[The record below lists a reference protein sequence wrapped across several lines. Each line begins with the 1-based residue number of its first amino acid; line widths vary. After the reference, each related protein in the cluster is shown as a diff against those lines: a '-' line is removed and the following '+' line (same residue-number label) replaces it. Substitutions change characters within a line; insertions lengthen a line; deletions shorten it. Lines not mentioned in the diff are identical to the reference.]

1 MAKPGYRVFDTQVAE
16 IRRMS
21 PHFVR
26 VTFRSDDLRELGW
39 DGPDQRIKVVLP
51 LAASGY
57 DEVPR
62 EGDWYSAWRSLPDD
76 RRNPIRTYTIRAARP
91 AAGELDVDFV
101 GHGDGGPAS
110 RWIGAAQ
117 IGDRM
122 LVIAPDATSE
132 DESGGW
138 EWRPGAARTLL
149 IAGDETAVPAV
160 GAILE
165 QLPAD
170 ARGAVF
176 LEVPEAGDALELQ
189 APAGV
194 SVQWLPRAEAGGS
207 AGVGVQASAGG
218 PASAGGAAGETGFGA
233 CLVAAVT
240 AWADAWVEAD
250 PVAAAVQAEAATIAA
265 APATSE
271 LPKLDDDDILWEVPD
286 AADDGGLYAWL
297 AGEATAITTLRR
309 HLVKGLGIDRRRV
322 AFMGYWKLGRAEG

>member
-26 VTFRSDDLRELGW
+26 VTFRSDELRDLGW

-51 LAASGY
+51 LASSGF

-62 EGDWYSAWRSLPDD
+62 DGDWYATWRALPDE
-76 RRNPIRTYTIRAARP
+76 RRNPIRTYTIRSARP
-91 AAGELDVDFV
+91 DLGELDLDFV
-101 GHGDGGPAS
+101 AHGDSGPAS
-110 RWIGAAQ
+110 RWIAAAG
-117 IGDRM
+117 IGDRL
-122 LVIAPDATSE
+122 LVIGPDATSDE
-132 DESGGW
+132 ESGGW

-149 IAGDETAVPAV
+149 IAGDETAVPAI

-165 QLPAD
+165 QLPGD

-176 LEVPEAGDALELQ
+176 LEVPEAGDALELR

-194 SVQWLPRAEAGGS
+194 DVHWLSRGDAAGG
-207 AGVGVQASAGG
+207 Q
-218 PASAGGAAGETGFGA
+218 AGETRYGA
-233 CLVAAVT
+233 RLVDAVT
-240 AWADAWVEAD
+240 AWADAWVAAD
-250 PVAAAVQAEAATIAA
+250 PAAAAVPASAPPAFALPVAATAA
-265 APATSE
+265 APE
-271 LPKLDDDDILWEVPD
+271 LPVLDDDEILWEVPA

-309 HLVKGLGIDRRRV
+309 HLVKEIGVDRRRV

>member
-1 MAKPGYRVFDTQVAE
+1 MAKPGYRVFDTQVAL
-16 IRRMS
+16 IQRMS

-26 VTFRSDDLRELGW
+26 VTLRSDDLKELGW

-57 DEVPR
+57 DYVPF
-62 EGDWYSAWRSLPDD
+62 EGDWYSAWRALPDD
-76 RRNPIRTYTIRAARP
+76 RRNPIRTYTIREARP
-91 AAGELDVDFV
+91 GAGELDVDFV
-101 GHGDGGPAS
+101 AHGDSGPAS
-110 RWIGAAQ
+110 RWIASARP
-117 IGDRM
+117 GDRL

-132 DESGGW
+132 EESGGW

-165 QLPAD
+165 QLPVD

-176 LEVPEAGDALELQ
+176 LEVPEAGDALELR

-194 SVQWLPRAEAGGS
+194 SVRWLPRGD
-207 AGVGVQASAGG
+207 ASQVHDGRPEPE
-218 PASAGGAAGETGFGA
+218 PAPEYGTR
-233 CLVAAVT
+233 LVEAVT
-240 AWADAWVEAD
+240 AWADAWVAAD
-250 PVAAAVQAEAATIAA
+250 PAAAAVPAA
-265 APATSE
+265 APATARE
-271 LPKLDDDDILWEVPD
+271 LPSLDDDELVWEAPA

-297 AGEATAITTLRR
+297 AGEASAITTLRR
-309 HLVKGLGIDRRRV
+309 HLVKGIGVDRRRV

>member
-1 MAKPGYRVFDTQVAE
+1 MAKSGYRVFDTSVAA

-26 VTFRSDDLRELGW
+26 VTFRSDDLRDLGW

-51 LAASGY
+51 LAGSGF
-57 DEVPR
+57 DDVPFD
-62 EGDWYSAWRSLPDD
+62 GDWYSAWRALPDD

-91 AAGELDVDFV
+91 ELGELDVDFV
-101 GHGDGGPAS
+101 AHGDSGPAS
-110 RWIGAAQ
+110 RWIAAAEV
-117 IGDRM
+117 GDRL
-122 LVIAPDATSE
+122 LVIGPDATSDE
-132 DESGGW
+132 ESGGW
-138 EWRPGAARTLL
+138 EWNSGAARTLL

-176 LEVPEAGDALELQ
+176 LEVPEAGDELELR

-194 SVQWLPRAEAGGS
+194 GVHWLARGD
-207 AGVGVQASAGG
+207 
-218 PASAGGAAGETGFGA
+218 GANGQAGEAQYGA
-233 CLVAAVT
+233 RLVDAVT
-240 AWADAWVEAD
+240 EWADAWVAAD
-250 PVAAAVQAEAATIAA
+250 PAAAAVPAA
-265 APATSE
+265 APLAARE
-271 LPKLDDDDILWEVPD
+271 LPALDDDEILWEVP
-286 AADDGGLYAWL
+286 AATDDGGLYAWL

-309 HLVKGLGIDRRRV
+309 HLVKGIGVDRRRV

>member
-26 VTFRSDDLRELGW
+26 VTFRSDDLRDLGW

-62 EGDWYSAWRSLPDD
+62 DGEWFAAWRALPDD
-76 RRNPIRTYTIRAARP
+76 RRNPIRTYTIRAAR
-91 AAGELDVDFV
+91 AAVGELDVDFV
-101 GHGDGGPAS
+101 AHGDSGPAS
-110 RWIGAAQ
+110 RWIGEAQ
-117 IGDRM
+117 LGDRM
-122 LVIAPDATSE
+122 LIIGPDATSE
-132 DESGGW
+132 EESGGW
-138 EWRPGAARTLL
+138 EWQPGAARTLL

-176 LEVPEAGDALELQ
+176 LEVPGADDAIELR

-194 SVQWLPRAEAGGS
+194 SVRWLPREDASHGEPAES
-207 AGVGVQASAGG
+207 AGHGG
-218 PASAGGAAGETGFGA
+218 YGAR
-233 CLVAAVT
+233 LVAEVT
-240 AWADAWVEAD
+240 AWADAWVAAD
-250 PVAAAVQAEAATIAA
+250 PAAAAVPAG
-265 APATSE
+265 APLTERE
-271 LPKLDDDDILWEVPD
+271 LPALDDDEILWEVPV
-286 AADDGGLYAWL
+286 ATDDGGLYAWL
-297 AGEATAITTLRR
+297 AGEASAITTLRR
-309 HLVKGLGIDRRRV
+309 HLVKGIGVDRRRV